1 MTQELFKIGNQI
13 RDAYASSFAEGLKL
27 FNQLCAP
34 EGYLHV
40 HIPAVSHKQDGEWI
54 TPGSDYGVQ
63 TAAVMGRI
71 NLGVVVNNV
80 RQLGDDLL
88 VLETVYSATLADGTN
103 VSFDDVILWTFKN
116 GRIVR
121 QVQVASTAM
130 WDTFRNALQ
139 ALNAPGYSA
148 GSEYWKDE
156 KSKAARYQADKL
168 ENTASKAP

>member
-1 MTQELFKIGNQI
+1 MAQELLEIGN
-13 RDAYASSFAEGLKL
+13 RVRAAYASSFAEGVQL

-54 TPGSDYGVQ
+54 VPPADGRRE
-63 TAAVMGRI
+63 TASVMGRI
-71 NLGVVVNNV
+71 NMRVAVNSV

-88 VLETVYSATLADGTN
+88 VLETVYTATAADGKDA
-103 VSFDDVILWTFKN
+103 SFDDVILWTFKN

-121 QVQVASTAM
+121 QVQVASTEM

-139 ALNAPGYSA
+139 ASRAPGYAA
-148 GSEYWKDE
+148 GTEYWNDE
-156 KSKAARYQADKL
+156 ENKAARYRADKL
-168 ENTASKAP
+168 ADTSAG